1 MNRKRSTN
9 DRFVLVNTWVI
20 TVFTVL
26 LGFYLIYWLLN
37 YSLKISLILTAAFAA
52 IGYLRIRLIATKMLV
67 TEIDKELTSVKAL
80 SQGYEE
86 RLKSL
91 EEKVDSLSR
100 SEDSQK

>member
-9 DRFVLVNTWVI
+9 DRFVIANTWVI

-37 YSLKISLILTAAFAA
+37 YSLKVSLILTAAFAA
-52 IGYLRIRLIATKMLV
+52 IGYLRIRLITIKILV
-67 TEIDKELTSVKAL
+67 TEIDNELTSVKTL
-80 SQGYEE
+80 SQGYEK

-91 EEKVDSLSR
+91 EEKVETLR
-100 SEDSQK
+100 KSEDSQK

>member
-9 DRFVLVNTWVI
+9 DRFVIANTWVI

-37 YSLKISLILTAAFAA
+37 YSLKVSLILTAAFAA
-52 IGYLRIRLIATKMLV
+52 IGYLRIRLITIKILV
-67 TEIDKELTSVKAL
+67 TEIDNELTIVKTL
-80 SQGYEE
+80 SQGYEK

-91 EEKVDSLSR
+91 EEKVETLR
-100 SEDSQK
+100 KSEDSQK